1 MVYFKAVAGSLW
13 DVQCASDPQ
22 DLGHPISW
30 LLVAAVRREEIHL
43 IKCSTS
49 VAVLAPK
56 KWQGEYHQLKYI
68 YSKDTS
74 LVPFFGVCYC
84 HIDGC
89 TLRYL
94 STSLDVYGDCV
105 ELRKHSVEDF
115 PVQLEDAT

>member
-1 MVYFKAVAGSLW
+1 MVYFKAVAGSFW

-30 LLVAAVRREEIHL
+30 LHVAAVHL
-43 IKCSTS
+43 KLN
-49 VAVLAPK
+49 AVYLLPCWHK